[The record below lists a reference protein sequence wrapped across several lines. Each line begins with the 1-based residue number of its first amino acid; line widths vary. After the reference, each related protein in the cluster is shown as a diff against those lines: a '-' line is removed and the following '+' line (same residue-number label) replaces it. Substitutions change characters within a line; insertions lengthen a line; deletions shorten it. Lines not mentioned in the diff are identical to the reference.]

1 MYSLNHAWGKH
12 SFTVAIAVL
21 LMLLTASSA
30 TAQFRFG
37 VVGGANFSSL
47 NEIRAG
53 ENLIN
58 LDNAAAF
65 HAGAFIDVALG
76 PVAIR
81 PAVYYLNAGPLFKGA
96 SFLTEDNFDLVYIT
110 IPVDLV
116 YTVGIGPIKPY
127 LFAGPEFRLL
137 NTTDAPQALED
148 NIESFVMNASLGL
161 GVELGIPGTSLK
173 LMPHLRYSFGLSGIT
188 KKTYTV
194 QGVTVQTEGDPTVNA
209 WLLSLG
215 LAF

>member
-1 MYSLNHAWGKH
+1 MHSSNQASAKYSL
-12 SFTVAIAVL
+12 SVVIAVL
-21 LMLLTASSA
+21 LMILTASSA
-30 TAQFRFG
+30 HAQFRFG

-58 LDNAAAF
+58 LDNAIAF
-65 HAGAFIDVALG
+65 HAGAFIDLALG
-76 PVAIR
+76 PVAVR

-127 LFAGPEFRLL
+127 VFGGPEFRLL
-137 NTTDAPQALED
+137 NTTDAPQGLDD
-148 NIESFVMNASLGL
+148 NIESFVMNASLGV
-161 GVELGIPGTSLK
+161 GVEVGLPGTSLK
-173 LMPHLRYSFGLSGIT
+173 LLPHLRYSFGLSGIT
-188 KKTYTV
+188 KQTYTV
-194 QGVTVQTEGDPTVNA
+194 QGVTVQTDGDPTVNA

-215 LAF
+215 VAF

>member
-1 MYSLNHAWGKH
+1 MYSLNHASGKRCL
-12 SFTVAIAVL
+12 SAAIAVL
-21 LMLLTASSA
+21 LMLITISSA
-30 TAQFRFG
+30 KAQFRFG

-53 ENLIN
+53 ENLVN
-58 LDNAAAF
+58 LDNATAF

-96 SFLTEDNFDLVYIT
+96 TFLSEDNFDLVYIT

-127 LFAGPEFRLL
+127 LFGGPEFRLL
-137 NTTDAPQALED
+137 NTTDAPQSLED
-148 NIESFVMNASLGL
+148 DIESFVMNASLGV

-173 LMPHLRYSFGLSGIT
+173 LLPHLRYSFGLSGIT
-188 KKTYTV
+188 KQTYTV
-194 QGVTVQTEGDPTVNA
+194 QGVTVQTDGDPTVNA